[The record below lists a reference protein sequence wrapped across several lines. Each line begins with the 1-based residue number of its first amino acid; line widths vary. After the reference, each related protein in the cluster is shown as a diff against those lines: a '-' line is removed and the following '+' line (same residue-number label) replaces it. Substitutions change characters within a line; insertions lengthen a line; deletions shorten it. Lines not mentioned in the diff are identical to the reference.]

1 MFIEIKPSINTFTVY
16 TFFSTNP
23 RINLLNDSLFSAKNI
38 APVFLININAVIT
51 LYFGKINQPNHDLH
65 DCHYI
70 LFNIPLSANIE
81 NSFALIFNSN
91 DMEEYLRIK
100 RIIDD
105 KVFT

>member
-51 LYFGKINQPNHDLH
+51 LYFGKINQPLNRR
-65 DCHYI
+65 
-70 LFNIPLSANIE
+70 
-81 NSFALIFNSN
+81 ALTQ
-91 DMEEYLRIK
+91 RVW
-100 RIIDD
+100 
-105 KVFT
+105 KVIVPFIVIQRSGCSKVG